1 MVSAWA
7 TVLSSIIIVI
17 VHHVGLN
24 SVADTHTGTL
34 GLACT
39 AFAAPLAGAGLLA
52 LAGVSTK
59 QPALWI
65 TAGLALAIASFV
77 SPLALPLL
85 IPAVIM
91 ICTESDSISFRFPAA
106 LAATL
111 AVLFTFIVFA
121 EGNAPIVFAEG
132 SAPIIGGEAFTPL
145 SDNVASVVL
154 LISALVAIAGFAWGA
169 RADADSAFN

>member
-85 IPAVIM
+85 VPAVIM

-111 AVLFTFIVFA
+111 AVLFTF
-121 EGNAPIVFAEG
+121 IVFAEG

-154 LISALVAIAGFAWGA
+154 LISALVAIAGFAWGV
-169 RADADSAFN
+169 RADADSAFNQNLRPVDH